1 MTGQIR
7 VSFPALEET
16 ATYIDTKSQEANQLL
31 ADLKSMLQPLVAT
44 WTGAAAENYNHKQY
58 QWDTAAADLNNVLGQ
73 ISIAL
78 HTANANYIEA
88 ETANR
93 NRWA

>member
-7 VSFPALEET
+7 VSFSDLEAT
-16 ATYIDTKSQEANQLL
+16 ASFIDVKSQEANQLL

-44 WTGAAAENYNHKQY
+44 WTGAAAENYNHKQHL
-58 QWDTAAADLNNVLGQ
+58 WDAAAADLNNVLSQ
-73 ISIAL
+73 ISTAL

-88 ETANR
+88 ETANKT
-93 NRWA
+93 RWA

>member
-7 VSFPALEET
+7 VSFPDLEAT
-16 ATYIDTKSQEANQLL
+16 ASFIDVKSQEANQLL

-44 WTGAAAENYNHKQY
+44 WTGAAAENYNHKQHL
-58 QWDTAAADLNNVLGQ
+58 WDTAAADLNTVLSQ
-73 ISIAL
+73 ISTAL

-88 ETANR
+88 ETANK

>member
-1 MTGQIR
+1 MTGQIK

-31 ADLKSMLQPLVAT
+31 GDLKAMLQPLVAT
-44 WTGAAAENYNHKQY
+44 WTGAAAESYNHKQHL
-58 QWDTAAADLNNVLGQ
+58 WDTAAADLNNVLSQ
-73 ISIAL
+73 ISTAL

-88 ETANR
+88 ENANTR
-93 NRWA
+93 RWD